1 VGFTG
6 NCDEAATWSTTPPGG
21 QLSAARALRASFG
34 DFVLSPGQTAALTW
48 TMTTPADTPVG
59 AVAWNSFA
67 YVADRLD
74 PREPLEASEPAKVG
88 VRVVG
93 QQGGQVGIR
102 FVKLINGQ
110 AAPDPPGLIVT
121 EGDRLV
127 FSYQVTNTGT
137 VPLSQLAVVDD
148 VLGSVPCPRTSLDP
162 GESMTCVAPPQ
173 VAIAGQHTNIGT
185 VLGLPMTD
193 GQGQVAPLAVD
204 PANYFADSKTQPL
217 IGIVKRINGRHT
229 SRPPGLDI
237 PPGAPVTFTYEVRNG
252 GALPLVDVRVAD
264 DKLTGVTCDDVSLRP
279 HTTTTCT
286 APVQTAIEG
295 SYANEA
301 TATAQPTDPAGNP
314 VGPTVS
320 ATDRAYYTNTLS
332 VTGGRTGPMVVT
344 GAVLLVA
351 GAGLVSLTRPRAG
364 RDRRAAPG

>member
-1 VGFTG
+1 
-6 NCDEAATWSTTPPGG
+6 
-21 QLSAARALRASFG
+21 
-34 DFVLSPGQTAALTW
+34 
-48 TMTTPADTPVG
+48 
-59 AVAWNSFA
+59 
-67 YVADRLD
+67 
-74 PREPLEASEPAKVG
+74 
-88 VRVVG
+88 
-93 QQGGQVGIR
+93 
-102 FVKLINGQ
+102 
-110 AAPDPPGLIVT
+110 
-121 EGDRLV
+121 
-127 FSYQVTNTGT
+127 
-137 VPLSQLAVVDD
+137 
-148 VLGSVPCPRTSLDP
+148 
-162 GESMTCVAPPQ
+162 
-173 VAIAGQHTNIGT
+173 
-185 VLGLPMTD
+185 
-193 GQGQVAPLAVD
+193 
-204 PANYFADSKTQPL
+204 
-217 IGIVKRINGRHT
+217 
-229 SRPPGLDI
+229 
-237 PPGAPVTFTYEVRNG
+237 VRNG
-252 GALPLVDVRVAD
+252 GALPLVDVRVAG